1 MELSRAAADQ
11 DFCYLTTAGRRSGLE
26 RTIEIWF
33 AAEGSTLYLL
43 SGGRDRSDWVKNIRR
58 DPRVSVQIRR
68 RTYNGRARI
77 IEDAADDA
85 YARRLLAAKYEGWT
99 EGKRLSGWARTSLPV
114 AIDLDVAERTP
125 AVPA

>member
-1 MELSRAAADQ
+1 MELSRAAAAQ
-11 DFCYLTTAGRRSGLE
+11 DFCYLTTIGRRSGLE

-33 AAEGSTLYLL
+33 AAEGSTVYLL

-58 DPRVSVQIRR
+58 QPRVTVRIGRG
-68 RTYNGRARI
+68 TYAGSARMVI
-77 IEDAADDA
+77 DSGEDARV
-85 YARRLLAAKYEGWT
+85 RRLLAAKYEGWE

-114 AIDLDVAERTP
+114 AIDLEVAERSP